1 MKRRMAFLLAL
12 VMALALAI
20 GVMPASAATTPEMI
34 RTYVGQ
40 TVKFWVPEGF
50 VPVIRQG
57 SYGVINNLEA
67 PHTSGSGGRDCS
79 VTARGVGTAYID
91 IYQYSST
98 SGTGYDSSVRYPDVP
113 EIKVIV
119 SNSSSS
125 SVDIDGGTLVLST
138 TYSKEDI
145 FPTEKFTITAEV
157 KTSSGQKV
165 NSNQVTYI
173 WSVQQRTLSSGPA
186 AARLVSSNSNSA
198 TFEVTKGSDVV
209 GTPGY
214 LEVVCTA
221 VGLNGSRLTTTWTIR
236 KEENSSNS
244 NGLTKAIKVYGGTV
258 EHITYYDAK
267 TNEEIP
273 AINLQQLDA
282 SFKGTLPREF
292 YLRSGDDVGYT
303 TGKVIDHA
311 YPSRLSFS
319 AATSLTYD
327 NIEIYVRDATAW
339 DNRPTQPDYGSMG
352 YVVLNQYYAN
362 NPYVIMVGIEAM
374 NNLKAM
380 NVGAT
385 QQITA
390 DMLGG
395 VPVNAPGMSYKVAD
409 ESIADVTQDG
419 LVRAKKA
426 GMTMLRVF
434 CGEHEVIN
442 KQIFVLGSGTA
453 FEDDPI
459 IDEDGLYFGITSVTR
474 SLEEKG
480 DVRFRVSAKN
490 LSVDGEKIGHDEVEW
505 SSSDTSVA
513 RVDDEGY
520 VSIRKV
526 GECYIY
532 GTYTNEDGKE
542 FTSRFK
548 VVVEE

>member
-20 GVMPASAATTPEMI
+20 GVMPAAADEQQPVYN
-34 RTYVGQ
+34 TYVGHSF
-40 TVKFWVPEGF
+40 TVTLSENETARVKQGYADLLNGPIGKNTFIANYSGKAYIEILESGHVVRTVEVNISANSSGWETITSTDFTLSSTYTGNNIFPTERFTVNVTAQRSGSTISANKYTYNWSVSGENVGAELVSASGGSATF
-50 VPVIRQG
+50 VVTQG
-57 SYGVINNLEA
+57 SDQKGKPGRLLITCTITGVDGQKTITNWTLRKRGAEMYSEKDDDKVDVYG
-67 PHTSGSGGRDCS
+67 
-79 VTARGVGTAYID
+79 GTAKV
-91 IYQYSST
+91 IYYDSKTKQQIAAGSLQTTNT
-98 SGTGYDSSVRYPDVP
+98 SGTG
-113 EIKVIV
+113 
-119 SNSSSS
+119 
-125 SVDIDGGTLVLST
+125 TLARR
-138 TYSKEDI
+138 TY
-145 FPTEKFTITAEV
+145 
-157 KTSSGQKV
+157 
-165 NSNQVTYI
+165 
-173 WSVQQRTLSSGPA
+173 LSSGT
-186 AARLVSSNSNSA
+186 S
-198 TFEVTKGSDVV
+198 
-209 GTPGY
+209 
-214 LEVVCTA
+214 
-221 VGLNGSRLTTTWTIR
+221 
-236 KEENSSNS
+236 
-244 NGLTKAIKVYGGTV
+244 
-258 EHITYYDAK
+258 
-267 TNEEIP
+267 
-273 AINLQQLDA
+273 
-282 SFKGTLPREF
+282 
-292 YLRSGDDVGYT
+292 VGYT
-303 TGKVIDHA
+303 TGKVIDYA
-311 YPSRLSFS
+311 KPSVLNFDPN
-319 AATSLTYD
+319 TSLIYE
-327 NIEIYVRDATAW
+327 NVEIYVRDATAW

-380 NVGAT
+380 NVGGT

-434 CGEHEVIN
+434 CGDHEVIN

>member
-20 GVMPASAATTPEMI
+20 GVMPASAADTDSTPPQLNLV
-34 RTYVGQ
+34 VGVNTQ
-40 TVKFWVPEGF
+40 VWVPQGCKLE
-50 VPVIRQG
+50 VPAKSNGLVQLIQQANASTSGG
-57 SYGVINNLEA
+57 SYATVRGYQAGNGTLQIVNNGTHA
-67 PHTSGSGGRDCS
+67 VVQTIS
-79 VTARGVGTAYID
+79 VTVTNNNNSYADLGNGGSAAVKLTLTSTSQTDYFVDDTFSVQATVTDKDNNNANNKVSYSWWIVGTGANAELTSSSSNGRANFRITAG
-91 IYQYSST
+91 SST
-98 SGTGYDSSVRYPDVP
+98 SSVPG
-113 EIKVIV
+113 KIV
-119 SNSSSS
+119 
-125 SVDIDGGTLVLST
+125 VHV
-138 TYSKEDI
+138 
-145 FPTEKFTITAEV
+145 
-157 KTSSGQKV
+157 
-165 NSNQVTYI
+165 
-173 WSVQQRTLSSGPA
+173 
-186 AARLVSSNSNSA
+186 
-198 TFEVTKGSDVV
+198 
-209 GTPGY
+209 
-214 LEVVCTA
+214 
-221 VGLNGSRLTTTWTIR
+221 
-236 KEENSSNS
+236 
-244 NGLTKAIKVYGGTV
+244 KVYGANNTSRVHEITINNIYGGTAN
-258 EHITYYDAK
+258 ITYIDSK
-267 TNEEIP
+267 TNQKLDP
-273 AINLQQLDA
+273 DSLQTTA
-282 SFKGTLPREF
+282 VESNLPRN
-292 YLRSGDDVGYT
+292 YTIRSGSSVGYT
-303 TGKVIDHA
+303 TGKVVASAD
-311 YPSRLSFS
+311 PSTLRFS
-319 AATSLTYD
+319 KDQLTL
-327 NIEIYVRDATAW
+327 NVVIYVRDATAW

-374 NNLKAM
+374 NNLEAM
-380 NVGAT
+380 NVGDT

-419 LVRAKKA
+419 LVRGKKA

-434 CGEHEVIN
+434 CGDHEVIN

>member
-20 GVMPASAATTPEMI
+20 GVMPAAADTTISLAVGGQYLISANGYTHYEISAGG
-34 RTYVGQ
+34 V
-40 TVKFWVPEGF
+40 
-50 VPVIRQG
+50 
-57 SYGVINNLEA
+57 GVINVKEQQETIDGKEFFGVTA
-67 PHTSGSGGRDCS
+67 IGSGNAT
-79 VTARGVGTAYID
+79 VTLTN
-91 IYQYSST
+91 SST
-98 SGTGYDSSVRYPDVP
+98 PSTRAVYHFTVSRASG
-113 EIKVIV
+113 ELAEL
-119 SNSSSS
+119 SNS
-125 SVDIDGGTLVLST
+125 T
-138 TYSKEDI
+138 
-145 FPTEKFTITAEV
+145 
-157 KTSSGQKV
+157 
-165 NSNQVTYI
+165 
-173 WSVQQRTLSSGPA
+173 
-186 AARLVSSNSNSA
+186 A
-198 TFEVTKGSDVV
+198 TFETTYYNSYNDIYVGEEFSVRATIKNNGRTDISDKVRYSWSVSNTSKASLELVSGGSSQ
-209 GTPGY
+209 
-214 LEVVCTA
+214 TA
-221 VGLNGSRLTTTWTIR
+221 RFKVKSAP
-236 KEENSSNS
+236 S
-244 NGLTKAIKVYGGTV
+244 NGADVGSLITLTVTGSNGVNAIGGYSNHPLVRPAYGGEVSLRYFDSENGTQYTDPGAQLAST
-258 EHITYYDAK
+258 EKLYDLSR
-267 TNEEIP
+267 T
-273 AINLQQLDA
+273 
-282 SFKGTLPREF
+282 FTF
-292 YLRSGDDVGYT
+292 RSGTSVGVVS
-303 TGKVIDHA
+303 GKVIDRA
-311 YPSRLSFS
+311 VPGTITFGENKRTAEADIF
-319 AATSLTYD
+319 
-327 NIEIYVRDATAW
+327 VRDATAW

-380 NVGAT
+380 NVGDT

-409 ESIADVTQDG
+409 ESIADVTQSG
-419 LVRAKKA
+419 LVRGKKA

-434 CGEHEVIN
+434 CGDHEVIN

-505 SSSDTSVA
+505 TSSDTSVA

>member
-1 MKRRMAFLLAL
+1 MYSEKDDDK
-12 VMALALAI
+12 VD
-20 GVMPASAATTPEMI
+20 V
-34 RTYVGQ
+34 
-40 TVKFWVPEGF
+40 
-50 VPVIRQG
+50 
-57 SYGVINNLEA
+57 YG
-67 PHTSGSGGRDCS
+67 
-79 VTARGVGTAYID
+79 GTAKV
-91 IYQYSST
+91 IYYDSKTKQQIAAGSLQTTNT
-98 SGTGYDSSVRYPDVP
+98 SGTG
-113 EIKVIV
+113 
-119 SNSSSS
+119 
-125 SVDIDGGTLVLST
+125 TLARR
-138 TYSKEDI
+138 TY
-145 FPTEKFTITAEV
+145 
-157 KTSSGQKV
+157 
-165 NSNQVTYI
+165 
-173 WSVQQRTLSSGPA
+173 LSSGT
-186 AARLVSSNSNSA
+186 S
-198 TFEVTKGSDVV
+198 
-209 GTPGY
+209 
-214 LEVVCTA
+214 
-221 VGLNGSRLTTTWTIR
+221 
-236 KEENSSNS
+236 
-244 NGLTKAIKVYGGTV
+244 
-258 EHITYYDAK
+258 
-267 TNEEIP
+267 
-273 AINLQQLDA
+273 
-282 SFKGTLPREF
+282 
-292 YLRSGDDVGYT
+292 VGYT
-303 TGKVIDHA
+303 TGKVIDYA
-311 YPSRLSFS
+311 KPSVLNFDPN
-319 AATSLTYD
+319 TSLIYE
-327 NIEIYVRDATAW
+327 NVEIYVRDATAW

-380 NVGAT
+380 NVGGT

-434 CGEHEVIN
+434 CGDHEVIN

>member
-1 MKRRMAFLLAL
+1 MEILQLL
-12 VMALALAI
+12 
-20 GVMPASAATTPEMI
+20 
-34 RTYVGQ
+34 
-40 TVKFWVPEGF
+40 
-50 VPVIRQG
+50 
-57 SYGVINNLEA
+57 
-67 PHTSGSGGRDCS
+67 
-79 VTARGVGTAYID
+79 
-91 IYQYSST
+91 
-98 SGTGYDSSVRYPDVP
+98 
-113 EIKVIV
+113 
-119 SNSSSS
+119 
-125 SVDIDGGTLVLST
+125 
-138 TYSKEDI
+138 
-145 FPTEKFTITAEV
+145 IT
-157 KTSSGQKV
+157 Q
-165 NSNQVTYI
+165 
-173 WSVQQRTLSSGPA
+173 
-186 AARLVSSNSNSA
+186 
-198 TFEVTKGSDVV
+198 GSDVK
-209 GTPGY
+209 TNPGRI
-214 LEVVCTA
+214 A
-221 VGLNGSRLTTTWTIR
+221 VTCKVTGLNGSSVPPKEWTLR
-236 KEENSSNS
+236 SKQHTSED
-244 NGLTKAIKVYGGTV
+244 TFVDVYGGTIENV
-258 EHITYYDAK
+258 TYIDTK
-267 TNEEIP
+267 TNQEVK
-273 AINLQQLDA
+273 ADFFSQ
-282 SFKGTLPREF
+282 SSSGKGTLPRKF
-292 YLRSGDDVGYT
+292 YLNSGDDVGYT

-311 YPSRLSFS
+311 NPSSFYFDPD
-319 AATSLTYD
+319 TYLIYK
-327 NIEIYVRDATAW
+327 NVEIYVRDATAW

-380 NVGAT
+380 NVGDT

>member
-20 GVMPASAATTPEMI
+20 GVMPASAATPSDGEL
-34 RTYVGQ
+34 RYVVQAGDHI
-40 TVKFWVPEGF
+40 TIDP
-50 VPVIRQG
+50 I
-57 SYGVINNLEA
+57 
-67 PHTSGSGGRDCS
+67 TSGNNKNHTFKFEIRSGHQYIHISPSGNASEDVTVYGNS
-79 VTARGVGTAYID
+79 VGDAVIYAYGSATGNLRFI
-91 IYQYSST
+91 INVSVVRSST
-98 SGTGYDSSVRYPDVP
+98 NLSSISSITSDSITVHTYNTSGKPYNDFTKLFVGDKFVMKASVSPSGTYLYHWDVVSDN
-113 EIKVIV
+113 IKIV
-119 SNSSSS
+119 SGEN
-125 SVDIDGGTLVLST
+125 
-138 TYSKEDI
+138 
-145 FPTEKFTITAEV
+145 
-157 KTSSGQKV
+157 
-165 NSNQVTYI
+165 
-173 WSVQQRTLSSGPA
+173 A
-186 AARLVSSNSNSA
+186 ASA
-198 TFEVTKGSDVV
+198 TFEVIAGPANTTGEHISVNV
-209 GTPGY
+209 TVIGN
-214 LEVVCTA
+214 
-221 VGLNGSRLTTTWTIR
+221 NGSVTKPIPETYIKTIGGQLKIEFRDATT
-236 KEENSSNS
+236 K
-244 NGLTKAIKVYGGTV
+244 KVLNVDTLQTTD
-258 EHITYYDAK
+258 IS
-267 TNEEIP
+267 TN
-273 AINLQQLDA
+273 
-282 SFKGTLPREF
+282 LPRVF
-292 YLRSGDDVGYT
+292 TIPRGRSVGYT
-303 TGKVIDHA
+303 TGKVIDSSNPTTVTFD
-311 YPSRLSFS
+311 PSSNEGMSRPV
-319 AATSLTYD
+319 TV
-327 NIEIYVRDATAW
+327 YVRDATAW

-409 ESIADVTQDG
+409 ESIADVTQSG